1 MNNSCSKLFAWSLNS
16 VGNSRQKQI
25 LTLVQLPAIS
35 TIAIHRPIHYQPMPK
50 MTITF
55 SALALYFGFLVSL
68 VAFSV
73 AIKGLPKVKAGGAT
87 KPRSSPFA
95 KWRDSNPAGDKTR
108 VDIIMFGAK
117 QKWDLTFSFLLESY
131 LERCMCSQQICHN
144 LSTELSLSTEIN
156 ILPIRHCSLCHKQ
169 SVFKSLVIRCKTP
182 SSS

>member
-16 VGNSRQKQI
+16 VGNSRQKQS

-35 TIAIHRPIHYQPMPK
+35 TIAIAPTNTLPTNAKDDNYIFCPA
-50 MTITF
+50 
-55 SALALYFGFLVSL
+55 ALDFGSLVSL

-95 KWRDSNPAGDKTR
+95 KWRVSNPAGDKTR

-131 LERCMCSQQICHN
+131 LERCMCSQQI
-144 LSTELSLSTEIN
+144 SL
-156 ILPIRHCSLCHKQ
+156 PHCLCRQK
-169 SVFKSLVIRCKTP
+169 
-182 SSS
+182 